1 MRRGLAVL
9 ACLFLG
15 SSLRSEEPIFPDGT
29 PARLY
34 GGLMIIRQGNQ
45 TTVSTGGVLL
55 PRQVKVTTA
64 TPEGPVV
71 THFTLPSML
80 QTPHGVVPLPDA
92 APAMLRVEVPDVYGL
107 LYVDG
112 EMLRTK
118 GGTVR
123 YLQSPP
129 LPPGTSYPLHLRAAF
144 QVGDNLLI
152 EDRKVVIGA
161 GTSGVVTFDGSRA
174 LSVPLPRPVETLP
187 PPRRAE

>member
-1 MRRGLAVL
+1 MRRCLAVL
-9 ACLFLG
+9 TCSLLG
-15 SSLRSEEPIFPDGT
+15 STLRSEEPIFPDGT
-29 PARLY
+29 PARLN

-45 TTVSTGGVLL
+45 TTVSLGGVVL
-55 PRQVKVTTA
+55 PRQVKVTTV

-71 THFTLPSML
+71 TRFTLPSMF
-80 QTPHGVVPLPDA
+80 QTPSGVVPLPDA
-92 APAMLRVEVPDVYGL
+92 APALIRVEVPDVYAL

-112 EMLRTK
+112 EVVRTR
-118 GGTVR
+118 GTVR

-129 LPPGTSYPLHLRAAF
+129 LPPGTSYPLRLRAAF

-152 EDRKVVIGA
+152 EDRQIVIGP

-187 PPRRAE
+187 PPRRAG